1 MPEQLTQDQLNAL
14 PQSVRNTIA
23 AFTKL
28 YEGAVAR
35 KDHALLARIDEA
47 SAYVT
52 VDVKDAEIRAL
63 RKELGERPLKSVEE
77 ANADEG

>member
-1 MPEQLTQDQLNAL
+1 MPEQLPQDEINAL
-14 PQSVRNTIA
+14 PQNVRHTLA

-35 KDHALLARIDEA
+35 KDTYLIARIDEA

-52 VDVKDAEIRAL
+52 VDVKDAEIQAL
-63 RKELGERPLKSVEE
+63 RKELGERSLKSVEE